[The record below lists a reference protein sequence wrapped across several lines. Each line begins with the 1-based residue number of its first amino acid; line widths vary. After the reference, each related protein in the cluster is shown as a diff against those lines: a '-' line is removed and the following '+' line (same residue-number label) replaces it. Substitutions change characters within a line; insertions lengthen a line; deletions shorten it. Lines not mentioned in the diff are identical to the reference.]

1 MALWLGRKVV
11 MVREVKT
18 EELVWVSWREVC

>member
-11 MVREVKT
+11 IVREVKT
-18 EELVWVSWREVC
+18 EELVWVSWREGC

>member
-11 MVREVKT
+11 MFRKVKT
-18 EELVWVSWREVC
+18 EELVWVSWREGC